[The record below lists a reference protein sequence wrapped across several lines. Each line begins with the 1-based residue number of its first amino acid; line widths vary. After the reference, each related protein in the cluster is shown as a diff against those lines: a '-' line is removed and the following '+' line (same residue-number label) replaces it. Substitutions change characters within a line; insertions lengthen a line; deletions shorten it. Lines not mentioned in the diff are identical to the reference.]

1 MLIPSRGLL
10 GIAVALLL
18 AAVAASIHEPW
29 LPALGALAAVVVLV
43 AAVDALRLRLTPPPR
58 LTRKLAHT
66 LPLGVEREVRLEFE
80 NASNRNL
87 KLTVYDH
94 VPSTFETADLPLA
107 VALPAGSGVRASYR
121 LRAIERGEHVVGAA
135 AVRIGSPWRLWQRQ
149 LRIGADQPVR
159 VLPNFVALVNYALLA
174 TDHRLSQVGVLKRRR
189 RGLGLDFHQLR
200 EYREGDAQ
208 RQIDWK
214 ATSRMGKLIS
224 REYQDERDQQIV
236 LLLDCGR
243 RMAARDDA
251 LSHMDHVLDAALLL
265 AFVALRQGDAVG
277 FATLAGVSRW
287 VPPRKSLA
295 AIDALTAQVY
305 DLQPTA
311 ASPDFHAAA
320 VDLSVRLRKRALVV
334 LITNLR
340 DEDDDTL
347 LPALSLLRQRHLVM
361 VASLR
366 ERILDEAVQRPVDTL
381 ADALTHAATAE
392 YLEQRHQAFRRLE
405 QQRVLALDVEPPALP
420 LALVNRYIDL
430 KRSGRL

>member
-1 MLIPSRGLL
+1 MLIPSRRLL
-10 GIAVALLL
+10 AIAIGLLL
-18 AAVAASIHEPW
+18 AAVVASAHEPW
-29 LPALGALAAVVVLV
+29 LPLLGALAGLIVL
-43 AAVDALRLRLTPPPR
+43 AACADALRLRLTPPPR
-58 LTRKLAHT
+58 LTRQLAHA
-66 LPLGVEREVRLEFE
+66 LPLGVEREAHLDFE
-80 NASNRNL
+80 NVSNRTL
-87 KLTVYDH
+87 KLSVYDH
-94 VPSTFETADLPLA
+94 LPASFETSDLPLTA
-107 VALPAGSGVRASYR
+107 VLPAGSGARATYR

-135 AVRIGSPWRLWQRQ
+135 ALRIASPWQLWQRQ
-149 LRIGADQPVR
+149 LRVGQDQPVR
-159 VLPNFVALVNYALLA
+159 VLPNFIALVNYTLLA

-224 REYQDERDQQIV
+224 REYQEERDQQIV

-251 LSHMDHVLDAALLL
+251 LSHMDHVLNAALLL

-295 AIDALTAQVY
+295 AIDALTAKVY
-305 DLQPTA
+305 DLQPTT
-311 ASPDFHAAA
+311 ASPDFHTAA

-366 ERILDEAVQRPVDTL
+366 ERILDEAVRRPVNTL

-392 YLEQRHQAFRRLE
+392 YLEQRRLAFSRFER
-405 QQRVLALDVEPPALP
+405 QRVLALDVEPAALP
-420 LALVNRYIDL
+420 LALVNKYIDL
-430 KRSGRL
+430 KRSGQL